1 MKSLFSSLSRRQ
13 LLTLMASSPLWLKSQ
28 NALAARINPHRVAAL
43 EWLPV
48 ELLVAL
54 GVTPYGVA
62 DIPNYRR
69 WVSEPALPD
78 SVIDLGLRTE
88 PNLELLASMKPS
100 LIVWSAGYG
109 PAATKLSRIAPG
121 QGFTFTDGKHP
132 LDVARRSLVQMA
144 ELLDMQQA
152 AQTHLGQY
160 DQFIDGLRTTF
171 AHRGK
176 RPVLLM
182 SLLESHHALVLGNNS
197 LFQQVLDPLG
207 IENAW
212 QGEVTFWGSA
222 IVGVER
228 LADIRDADVLCF
240 GHGDNA
246 TERAITHTPLWQSMP
261 FVRQNRFHRVP
272 AVWFYGAT
280 LSAMHFGRVL
290 SQTLGEKK

>member
-1 MKSLFSSLSRRQ
+1 MKSLFPSISRRQ
-13 LLTLMASSPLWLKSQ
+13 LLTLLASSPLWLKSH
-28 NALAARINPHRVAAL
+28 NALAERINPQRVAAL

-48 ELLVAL
+48 ELLIAL

-69 WVSEPALPD
+69 WVNEPTLPD

-109 PAATKLSRIAPG
+109 PSASKLARIAPG
-121 QGFTFTDGKHP
+121 QGFTFTDGKRP
-132 LDVARRSLVQMA
+132 LDMARHSLVQMA

-152 AQTHLGQY
+152 AQTHLENY
-160 DQFIDGLRTTF
+160 DKFIGSLKPRF

-197 LFQQVLDPLG
+197 LFQQVLEPLG

-212 QGEVTFWGSA
+212 HGEMTFWGSA
-222 IVGVER
+222 IVGIER

-240 GHGDNA
+240 GHGDDA
-246 TERAITHTPLWQSMP
+246 TAQAIINTPLWKSMP
-261 FVRQNRFHRVP
+261 FVRQNRFHLVP

-290 SQTLGEKK
+290 SQTLGGHK